1 MSRARTTADG
11 FNLANAKGDVFTA
24 TADNTPA
31 VLSVGTNGYVLT
43 ADSTQ
48 TTGLKWAVGGS
59 PDTYVMAL
67 TYLTMGA

>member
-1 MSRARTTADG
+1 MSRARVNADG

-24 TADNTPA
+24 TAADTAA

-48 TTGLKWAVGGS
+48 TTGLNWSAVNLANIE
-59 PDTYVMAL
+59 TEIF
-67 TYLTMGA
+67 MGAY